1 MFALWISQMVIK
13 MAISAATIWWQLIWS
28 PATYGVKLLRSFHCF
43 AAWVLSS
50 LRSFYCFANSIFSS
64 SVEHQARCSRSPSSH
79 RSRCSPRCSPRYL
92 PRCSPKHL
100 TPTRPDSGIADATAS
115 APCPEIIA
123 QLQPAQHA
131 PRPKP
136 MLPLAALGNSTAL
149 LADHS
154 QKRPKPMLPIPD
166 LRTPAARLADP
177 SHERPK
183 PMLPMAA
190 LRTST
195 PMLPAAN
202 FTEAV
207 SKTPPQSLP
216 ESFNSNVVN
225 KTTRVAFA
233 DSAEWIYFDKSV
245 SNLSLATSTLSGSSA
260 LSASGHSTSTLS
272 VGSALSSGEDADAA
286 GTQTPRRSRSSLPE
300 IDSLSSSDALDA
312 KTPRMKGTLFR
323 AFSGSDVM
331 SSLGEDSGGDSFCC
345 TEEASSDLEEDMPH
359 TSEALDAKTPRV
371 HRSVSPTFDSV
382 LSDEL

>member
-149 LADHS
+149 LADRS
-154 QKRPKPMLPIPD
+154 DKRPKPMLPIPD

>member
-1 MFALWISQMVIK
+1 MLPLAALGNSTALLADRSDKRPKPMLPIPDLRTP
-13 MAISAATIWWQLIWS
+13 AARL
-28 PATYGVKLLRSFHCF
+28 ADH
-43 AAWVLSS
+43 
-50 LRSFYCFANSIFSS
+50 
-64 SVEHQARCSRSPSSH
+64 SH
-79 RSRCSPRCSPRYL
+79 
-92 PRCSPKHL
+92 
-100 TPTRPDSGIADATAS
+100 
-115 APCPEIIA
+115 E
-123 QLQPAQHA
+123 
-131 PRPKP
+131 RPKP

-149 LADHS
+149 LADRS
-154 QKRPKPMLPIPD
+154 DKRPKPMLPIPD

-371 HRSVSPTFDSV
+371 RRSVSPTFDSHTSEALDAKTPRVHRSVSPTFDSV